1 MADQITEI
9 LQKALLQNAKSTV
22 LKSLAWL
29 VALLSSAT
37 IFASRFGMDKW
48 LVVLLASLDCLA
60 VIVYIAGFIF
70 FALKDPEQ
78 LRSEKYSIQKLAIER
93 GYIGDNITGYHRIT
107 DVSDVPLI
115 PDSKSGEKGKVDK

>member
-22 LKSLAWL
+22 LKALAWL
-29 VALLSSAT
+29 VGLLLTGT
-37 IFASRFGMDKW
+37 ICASRFGMDKW

-70 FALKDPEQ
+70 FAIKDPEQ

-93 GYIGDNITGYHRIT
+93 GFIGDNLSGYRKMTDVADAPLIT
-107 DVSDVPLI
+107 DN
-115 PDSKSGEKGKVDK
+115 KSGEKGKVDK